1 MSNTVP
7 PWQATPAVVV
17 TRPPDTAG
25 AEAGA
30 QAPAAPQDDAFARAL
45 ASYGAQVVLSAD
57 HPAAIA
63 ARGGAA
69 DDMTGNNEAYA
80 TAMWERAGNVAPVVS
95 VVARDP
101 VKDPESDAQ
110 LMLRKI

>member
-7 PWQATPAVVV
+7 PWEVQPAVVV
-17 TRPPDTAG
+17 TRPPPAAG
-25 AEAGA
+25 AGA
-30 QAPAAPQDDAFARAL
+30 QAPAAPQDDAYARAL
-45 ASYGAQVVLSAD
+45 ASYGAQVVLTAD

-69 DDMTGNNEAYA
+69 DDMTGNNDAYA
-80 TAMWERAGNVAPVVS
+80 VAMTERAGEVVPI
-95 VVARDP
+95 VMMVARDP

-110 LMLRKI
+110 IMLRRV